1 MQQNLRDFLF
11 WYEGF
16 AENVAEQPTPTQWSR
31 IKDRLGRLKEE
42 VLAAPIMAPSASAA
56 PAPVVQTSTE
66 HTAWS
71 WKRDVKAALEEHGY
85 DPESADEV
93 LVTITVDLS
102 QSPQLVADRVIVGGP

>member
-16 AENVAEQPTPTQWSR
+16 AENVDEQPTPTQWSR

-42 VLAAPIMAPSASAA
+42 VLAVPVSATSASAA
-56 PAPVVQTSTE
+56 PAPAVQTSTE
-66 HTAWS
+66 HTVWS
-71 WKRDVKAALEEHGY
+71 WRRDVKAALEEHGY

-93 LVTITVDLS
+93 LVKITVDLS
-102 QSPQLVADRVIVGGP
+102 QSPQAVADRVVGGDQ